1 MNQPKAGDQKKPKWS
16 RTVLL
21 ATNGSH
27 SIIAEVHSGK
37 ANPIAYSAY
46 GEQSAEQEVATKLG
60 FNGQLR
66 EANMGWYL
74 LGNGYRA
81 YNPRLMRFHSPD
93 SWSPFGGGGLNA
105 YMYCMGDPV
114 NHSDPTGHFL
124 DAIKLFVQENVSF
137 GGSAAQLAARNVA
150 RRVNGIARQKARYAL
165 AAAGGSPTPENRPS
179 TSSGVAAMLSFVGGA
194 PGPRGNSSPAIQ
206 YSETRPRSH
215 PGYAT
220 GAAGDAAVGAAV
232 TGWVVTPSPNIP
244 RPSSS
249 YSATSGGGPRS
260 SFDNPRVLYNGPLPT
275 TPVLVHERLL
285 GGAPRSAPPS
295 AANTSGPPGG
305 IHLPTSPQSS
315 RSSSFDSSG
324 PSDWTSSSS
333 SNSSRSSSP
342 ARLVTLIRKDNGQ
355 QHSRWM

>member
-1 MNQPKAGDQKKPKWS
+1 MNQPKSVDQKKPNWS

-27 SIIAEVHSGK
+27 SIIAEVHRGK

-105 YMYCMGDPV
+105 YMYCVGDPV
-114 NHSDPTGHFL
+114 NHSDPTGHVL

-137 GGSAAQLAARNVA
+137 GGSAAQLAAKNIT
-150 RRVNGIARQKARYAL
+150 RRANGIARQKARYAL

-179 TSSGVAAMLSFVGGA
+179 TSSGLAAMLIIVGEV
-194 PGPRGNSSPAIQ
+194 PGLTGNRSPAIHNMD
-206 YSETRPRSH
+206 TRPRGH
-215 PGYAT
+215 PGYAA
-220 GAAGDAAVGAAV
+220 GAAAAGLTYRANHSTQQA
-232 TGWVVTPSPNIP
+232 P

-249 YSATSGGGPRS
+249 PSPTSGGVGPRLS
-260 SFDNPRVLYNGPLPT
+260 VMSERVLYNGPLPK

-285 GGAPRSAPPS
+285 GGAPPSAPPS